1 MGVLCEVVETITEL
15 DWWPKVQAQHPQ
27 LYPWTS
33 LFTPGPF
40 ISKGKDEMT
49 WNTNCLWS
57 DSQHVDSQL
66 EELSKGMEQDS
77 KEEIQKGGD
86 AVSQ

>member
-1 MGVLCEVVETITEL
+1 
-15 DWWPKVQAQHPQ
+15 
-27 LYPWTS
+27 
-33 LFTPGPF
+33 
-40 ISKGKDEMT
+40 MT